1 MGIKMKVI
9 RRYAVDERAL
19 YKEIGR
25 RMKAA
30 RNKAGLTGLEA
41 ALALGM
47 SRTNLANI
55 EGAYPTRVLLD
66 HIYNAAVLYNCS
78 VRSLL
83 P

>member
-1 MGIKMKVI
+1 MKIKMKRVTHWTI
-9 RRYAVDERAL
+9 DSRAL

-30 RNKAGLTGLEA
+30 RNKRGMTGGDA
-41 ALALGM
+41 AKALGM

-66 HIYNAAVLYNCS
+66 HLYNAAVLYGCN
-78 VRSLL
+78 VRSFL